1 MTWLTAKWFKANW
14 LKVVVHGGS
23 VAPLIYIIWAY
34 STNNLTI
41 NPIQEA
47 TFQTGKYALIL
58 LVLSLACTPLYTVF
72 GWRQVLPLR
81 KPLGLYGF
89 MYVTAHFL
97 IFIWLDYGLDW
108 SLLYSE
114 IFQKRYAFVGFA
126 AFVLLI
132 PLAATST
139 KWAMKQLG
147 RAWKQLH
154 RLAYVAAILGIV
166 HYVWVVKADLT
177 EPILWSVV
185 LAILLAVRIPAVR
198 KKIVSWRQQ
207 LRKRSQ
213 GAAA

>member
-1 MTWLTAKWFKANW
+1 MKWLTAKWFKNNW
-14 LKVVVHGGS
+14 LLVVANVGS
-23 VAPLIYIIWAY
+23 VAPLVYLIWAY
-34 STNNLTI
+34 YTNNLTI

-58 LVLSLACTPLYTVF
+58 LILSLACTPIYTIF

-89 MYVTAHFL
+89 MYVTVHFF
-97 IFIWLDYGLDW
+97 IFIWWDYGLDW
-108 SLLYSE
+108 GLIYE
-114 IFQKRYAFVGFA
+114 ATFEKRYALVGFA

-139 KWAMKQLG
+139 KWAIKQLG
-147 RAWKQLH
+147 RTWKQLH
-154 RLAYVAAILGIV
+154 RLAYVAAVLGIV
-166 HYVWVVKADLT
+166 HYIWLVKADIT
-177 EPILWSVV
+177 EPLLWGAF
-185 LAILLAVRIPAVR
+185 LAILLGVRIPPVR
-198 KKIVSWRQQ
+198 KKIVSWRQG